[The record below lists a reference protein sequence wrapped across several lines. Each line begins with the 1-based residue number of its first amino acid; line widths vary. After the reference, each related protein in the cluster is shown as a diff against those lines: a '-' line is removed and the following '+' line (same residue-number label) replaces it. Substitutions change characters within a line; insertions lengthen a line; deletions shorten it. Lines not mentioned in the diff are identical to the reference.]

1 MYRHSDQTV
10 TTTAHSSAN
19 GVCIRPVEEADLHSV
34 RRIERRSFPEPWP
47 TSAFERYV
55 DAPGFLVAVGE
66 EPPEETIDRV
76 AVVGF
81 VVADVIRRDG
91 EPWGHV
97 KDLAV
102 HPARRQ
108 RGLGSRLLA
117 AALQVLASRTDRVGL
132 EVRASNEA
140 AQELYRGFG
149 FEVRRRDPGYYT
161 DGEDAL
167 LMVRSAGR
175 ER

>member
-1 MYRHSDQTV
+1 V
-10 TTTAHSSAN
+10 TTTAPSTPD
-19 GVCIRPVEEADLHSV
+19 GVRIRPVERADLHSV
-34 RRIERRSFPEPWP
+34 QRIEQRSFPEPWP
-47 TSAFERYV
+47 AAAFERFV

-66 EPPEETIDRV
+66 EPPGWTIDSV

-91 EPWGHV
+91 QPWGHV

-102 HPARRQ
+102 HPDRRG
-108 RGLGSRLLA
+108 RGIGSRLLLE
-117 AALQVLASRTDRVGL
+117 ALQVLAGRTDRVGL
-132 EVRASNEA
+132 EVRASNDT
-140 AQELYRGFG
+140 AQRLYRQFG
-149 FEVRRRDPGYYT
+149 FEVRRRDPGYYS

-167 LMVRSAGR
+167 LMVRTAGR

>member
-1 MYRHSDQTV
+1 V
-10 TTTAHSSAN
+10 TTTAPSNAN
-19 GVCIRPVEEADLHSV
+19 GVRVRPVEEADLHSIQ
-34 RRIERRSFPEPWP
+34 RIEQVSFPEPWP
-47 TSAFERYV
+47 AAAFERYLG
-55 DAPGFLVAVGE
+55 APGFLVAVGE
-66 EPPEETIDRV
+66 EPPGRTIDRV

-91 EPWGHV
+91 RPWGHV

-102 HPARRQ
+102 HPDRRG
-108 RGLGSRLLA
+108 RGIGSRLLA
-117 AALQVLASRTDRVGL
+117 AALEVLTSRTDRVGL

-149 FEVRRRDPGYYT
+149 FEVRRRDPGYYS

-167 LMVRSAGR
+167 LMVRIAGR
-175 ER
+175 GA